1 MMRRPVITEERMQVY
16 LTREGDRATGS
27 VEFPHATRGRVVVPI
42 DYRRTDPPPAP
53 ARLSPSLP
61 GRGQGEGA
69 AGTGRP
75 AVALSARAAQRLE
88 AVQLADQMAAAFGPR
103 SRGAGLA
110 KAVEILKG
118 KGFDCTARSI
128 QLWARRL
135 DLHGPQG
142 LEDDYTPR
150 PTSVLGISGD
160 TAQKALTVLGW
171 WCYQVGNLPRIDSSA
186 MHVAAVLI
194 GDGWTPADLMVVINC
209 YASWGC
215 DRQVMPFKAWHRWA
229 RYDLDRWA
237 LRAGVR
243 GDKLRAKAHTAPPP
257 DASTRRRQ
265 VNSTTA
271 QKALAAR
278 AARDGVAEAPSRL
291 ARSALDPCGTG
302 LLPGASCGTG
312 VSPVA
317 CGTGVSPVVDAGP
330 PGPAT
335 VADGL
340 LDLDDRWRSM
350 LLSAAHGDRHALDQA
365 AETIAFWWG
374 KLPESVTGPIDMRT
388 AAWAKTHPGVAPAA
402 VARRRV
408 QALAPQLLGRGSGLP
423 TAGIA
428 ARAIRR

>member
-1 MMRRPVITEERMQVY
+1 MRRPVITEERMQVY
-16 LTREGDRATGS
+16 LQREGDRATGT
-27 VEFPHATRGRVVVPI
+27 VEFPHPTRGRVVVPI
-42 DYRRTDPPPAP
+42 DYRRVDPTPRGPAQH
-53 ARLSPSLP
+53 SSSLQ
-61 GRGQGEGA
+61 GRRQGEGA
-69 AGTGRP
+69 VGTGRP
-75 AVALSARAAQRLE
+75 PVELSPRAAQRLD
-88 AVQLADQMAAAFGPR
+88 ALARVDKLVAAYGPR
-103 SRGAGLA
+103 SRGAALA
-110 KAVEILKG
+110 KAVEALAAD
-118 KGFDCTARSI
+118 GFQCSARSL
-128 QLWARRL
+128 QLWAKRH

-171 WCYQVGNLPRIDSSA
+171 WCYQIGNLPRIDSSA

-194 GDGWTPADLMVVINC
+194 GDGWTPADLMAVINC

-215 DRQVMPFKAWHRWA
+215 DRQAMPFKVWHRWA

-243 GDKLRAKAHTAPPP
+243 GDKLRAKAATAPPP
-257 DASTRRRQ
+257 DTSARRRQ
-265 VNSTTA
+265 VNATTA

-278 AARDGVAEAPSRL
+278 AAKDGVADAPSRI
-291 ARSALDPCGTG
+291 ARSALDPLADNPQLT
-302 LLPGASCGTG
+302 ADS
-312 VSPVA
+312 SP
-317 CGTGVSPVVDAGP
+317 
-330 PGPAT
+330 PAT
-335 VADGL
+335 VADAL

-374 KLPESVTGPIDMRT
+374 RLPESVTGPIDMKT